1 MRKDHRGGYYS
12 PAMNWTAG
20 DSARGIHLGRVGRD
34 VIGPAGDGVG
44 LPGSEEPGGPV
55 WVEMP
60 FPVRIRVRDSA
71 GASVEMES
79 VLDRLSVSDLYLRL
93 PNPPAVLAVGDRLP
107 VVVHLWLSPREQ
119 GPWLGAYGTVTC
131 VEPCSNETY
140 GVAVRFTRHWLL
152 YPY

>member
-20 DSARGIHLGRVGRD
+20 DSARGVHLGRVGRD

-79 VLDRLSVSDLYLRL
+79 VLDRLSPTNLCLRL
-93 PNPPAVLAVGDRLP
+93 DERLVEGAGLHAVVRLSVEPGVEAAPALAVCGSVAHVRL
-107 VVVHLWLSPREQ
+107 LED
-119 GPWLGAYGTVTC
+119 GTYATEV
-131 VEPCSNETY
+131 
-140 GVAVRFTRHWLL
+140 GFTRHWFL
-152 YPY
+152 YAG